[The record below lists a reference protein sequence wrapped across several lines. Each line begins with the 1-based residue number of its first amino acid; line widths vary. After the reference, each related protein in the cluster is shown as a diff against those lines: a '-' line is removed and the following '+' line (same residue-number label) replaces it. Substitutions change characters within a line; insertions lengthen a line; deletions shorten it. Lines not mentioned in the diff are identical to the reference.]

1 MRYDAEPHY
10 DKPLSLRLQEH
21 VAVNQAEVSCNYV
34 QQYRNDA
41 VFNRLANQLAD
52 VLLSFDRETVVA
64 ALDIAVSLNKEAEVR
79 RGK

>member
-1 MRYDAEPHY
+1 MRYDY
-10 DKPLSLRLQEH
+10 DPTLAVRLQEH
-21 VAVNQAEVSCNYV
+21 VAVIQSSVSDKYV
-34 QQYRNDA
+34 MQYRNDA

-52 VLLSFDRETVVA
+52 VLLSFDREAVVA

>member
-1 MRYDAEPHY
+1 MRHDYDPTLAV
-10 DKPLSLRLQEH
+10 RLQEH
-21 VAVNQAEVSCNYV
+21 VAVIQSSVSDKYV
-34 QQYRNDA
+34 MQYRNDA
-41 VFNRLANQLAD
+41 AFYRLANQLAD